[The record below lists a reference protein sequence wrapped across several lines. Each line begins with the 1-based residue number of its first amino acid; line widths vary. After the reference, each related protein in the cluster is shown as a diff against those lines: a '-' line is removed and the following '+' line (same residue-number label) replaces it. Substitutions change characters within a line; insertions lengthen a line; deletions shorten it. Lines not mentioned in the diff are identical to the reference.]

1 MNSNNT
7 HDTKCESTP
16 VAPPNIKFLMEPMSI
31 LANLGSNLGWFAS
44 ISKSANGSH
53 PNYDQECRLGELG
66 TPGSIHR
73 TGQTP
78 WLPKVGSTEPMVL
91 LVRRRLSPKLA
102 RSSKHGSGNPDL
114 PPRAPRLSRGH
125 PSIST
130 TWKPLVICCYWWII
144 ENHQPSLLLSMP
156 TCLTPILQLL
166 VLKVFRRLESDI

>member
-7 HDTKCESTP
+7 
-16 VAPPNIKFLMEPMSI
+16 PPNIKFLMEPTSI

-44 ISKSANGSH
+44 NSKSANGSH

-102 RSSKHGSGNPDL
+102 RSSKLGEGKLSLHPSWGPSL
-114 PPRAPRLSRGH
+114 LRLSR
-125 PSIST
+125 
-130 TWKPLVICCYWWII
+130 KLKLKEKVEI
-144 ENHQPSLLLSMP
+144 EGE
-156 TCLTPILQLL
+156 C
-166 VLKVFRRLESDI
+166 